1 MIVLDEPYVSEP
13 LVAWL
18 EESGHP
24 VLDNAPA
31 RDLAAQGRALNLV
44 PEDEAA
50 RRLGAGE
57 RVYANS
63 ENALAWIVDHVG
75 NPGLVHAIQLFKD
88 KARMREELKPLDPD
102 LFFRTCSVDELF

>member
-31 RDLAAQGRALNLV
+31 RDAGRA
-44 PEDEAA
+44 
-50 RRLGAGE
+50 GT
-57 RVYANS
+57 RV
-63 ENALAWIVDHVG
+63 
-75 NPGLVHAIQLFKD
+75 
-88 KARMREELKPLDPD
+88 
-102 LFFRTCSVDELF
+102 

>member
-1 MIVLDEPYVSEP
+1 MIVLEEPYVSEP

-63 ENALAWIVDHVG
+63 ENALAWIVDHVD
-75 NPGLVHAIQLFKD
+75 NPGLVHAIQLFKMCIRD
-88 KARMREELKPLDPD
+88 RTTASRPLTGSATWRPKAASR
-102 LFFRTCSVDELF
+102 